1 MLRHRRCAGL
11 LFGLAALVGVLPA
24 GVFAADAAPERVLLP
39 APQWVGGIDARGKVQ
54 LTWIRNPLFAAVRIL
69 RSEQESPAQFR
80 PVFETRENSW
90 VDEAVK
96 PGRTYRYRLV
106 GIGAD
111 KREGRPS
118 AELVVRLGV
127 TTLRPPAVQELDGY
141 VVLGD
146 GIGLKWSAREGED
159 VIAWNIYRR
168 GPNETEFRLV
178 GSSRTTSY
186 HDTAVE
192 PERQY
197 AYALT
202 ALASTF
208 LETPL
213 SKELAA
219 QVSRA
224 PAVSKHQRAA
234 PGWQAR
240 RTRLVAVVDGA
251 KDLPL
256 QRPADVVIGP
266 LTGNA
271 YVTDSGRNLIFVFSP
286 QGTFLRAQ
294 GGGTGEATRFKN
306 ILGLAADG
314 DENLYVVDAGTGRV
328 QILTEQGRL
337 VRSIELPRPP
347 AGTNG
352 LIDAAIGP
360 DASIYVVDNFN
371 NQVSIVGRE
380 SRRTFGRAGAKGGEF
395 SAPTFCAIDGTGLFY
410 VADGLN
416 ARVQVFSGT
425 GEFLRHFGQAERGPG
440 GVGRPKGIAV
450 NAAGET
456 YVADSWFNT
465 VQVFDPEGRFVAI
478 LTDEAGRPL
487 DLGSPNGIALGP
499 GNRIYIA
506 ERLAA
511 RLQIRE
517 ILDAP

>member
-1 MLRHRRCAGL
+1 MPRHRRCAGL
-11 LFGLAALVGVLPA
+11 LLGLSVLVGVLPA
-24 GVFAADAAPERVLLP
+24 GVFAADAAPARVPLP

-54 LTWIRNPLFAAVRIL
+54 LTWIRNPVFAAVRIF

-80 PVFETRENSW
+80 PVFETRESFW

-96 PGRTYRYRLV
+96 SGRTYRYRLV
-106 GIGAD
+106 GVGVD
-111 KREGRPS
+111 KLEGKPS
-118 AELVVRLGV
+118 AELVVRVGFA
-127 TTLRPPAVQELDGY
+127 TSRPPAVQELDGY

-168 GPNETEFRLV
+168 GSNETEFRLV

-186 HDTAVE
+186 HDTTVE

-202 ALASTF
+202 ALDSTF
-208 LETPL
+208 GETPL
-213 SKELAA
+213 SKELAVR
-219 QVSRA
+219 VSRE
-224 PAVSKHQRAA
+224 PAVLKPQRTA

-251 KDLPL
+251 QDLQL
-256 QRPADVVIGP
+256 QRPADVVVGP
-266 LTGNA
+266 LTGNV
-271 YVTDSGRNLIFVFSP
+271 YVSDSGRNQIFVFSP
-286 QGTFLRAQ
+286 QGAFLRVH
-294 GGGTGEATRFKN
+294 GGGPGGATSFKN
-306 ILGLAADG
+306 ILGLAADS

-328 QILTEQGRL
+328 QILTQQGRL

-347 AGTNG
+347 AGTSG
-352 LIDAAIGP
+352 LIDTAIGP
-360 DASIYVVDNFN
+360 DGSIYVVDNFN
-371 NQVSIVGRE
+371 SQVAIVGRG
-380 SRRTFGRAGAKGGEF
+380 SRRAFGRAGAKGGEF
-395 SAPTFCAIDGTGLFY
+395 SAPTFCAIDAAGTFY

-416 ARVQVFSGT
+416 ARVQAFSGT
-425 GEFLRHFGQAERGPG
+425 GEFLRHFGQAARGPG
-440 GVGRPKGIAV
+440 GLGRPKGIAV
-450 NAAGET
+450 NTAGEI

-465 VQVFDPEGRFVAI
+465 VQVFDAEGRFVAI

-506 ERLAA
+506 ERLAS